1 MSQSLDRDD
10 SEESDGEELSV
21 ERVAQPERLPHRVV
35 LQTAEREN
43 TGEISKIITLET
55 VYKVTV

>member
-1 MSQSLDRDD
+1 MRQSLDRND

-35 LQTAEREN
+35 LQTAEKGTKR
-43 TGEISKIITLET
+43 K
-55 VYKVTV
+55 